1 MLSLSAKIE
10 RRIEVIANGLPL
22 WGGVQLAVDTTLVSP
37 LTAAG
42 APRRARGC
50 TTGAALRLARQAK
63 ERTYPE
69 LCRSARSRLTVLALE
84 VGGRWSAEA
93 AGFVR
98 QLARCRARA
107 APATAGSAATSAY
120 ALRWSA
126 LISFAATRAFCAS
139 LLALPLAN
147 TAMSMET
154 SHSSAMSWQTA
165 RPLLPLP
172 AACRDRAA
180 ARST

>member
-1 MLSLSAKIE
+1 MRDLSVVAERQDE

-107 APATAGSAATSAY
+107 PPATARSAATSAY

-139 LLALPLAN
+139 LLFPSGQN
-147 TAMSMET
+147 GR
-154 SHSSAMSWQTA
+154 SSKAK
-165 RPLLPLP
+165 
-172 AACRDRAA
+172 
-180 ARST
+180 